1 MLTGHSIPVCWAYL
15 TRKTEDLYREG
26 VFRFGYSRNLPFQ
39 NKMVQNTIYSKNKT
53 RGKLCR
59 KVYSNQQETIV

>member
-26 VFRFGYSRNLPFQ
+26 VFRFGYSRNLPFP
-39 NKMVQNTIYSKNKT
+39 NKIVQNTIYSKNKT
-53 RGKLCR
+53 RGNCAE
-59 KVYSNQQETIV
+59 VYSNPQETIV

>member
-26 VFRFGYSRNLPFQ
+26 VFRCGYSRNLPFG
-39 NKMVQNTIYSKNKT
+39 TEYYI
-53 RGKLCR
+53 
-59 KVYSNQQETIV
+59 QQEQDQG